1 MNWASFLK
9 YTLAL
14 AGLLIVFFSSCR
26 KDDQDQHRL
35 EPGTVRDI
43 DGNAYRTVII
53 GSMEWMAENLRT
65 TRYNDGSPINY
76 PGTDNNQ
83 WENNRTGAYSW
94 YNNDRDTYSDTYGAL
109 YNWHA
114 VKTGRLCPAGWRV
127 PTDDEW
133 TEANRSLAANA
144 GGKLKDNNSGHWQG
158 SNTGATNE
166 AGFNALPGG
175 GRFSA
180 LPGGSH
186 ADVKGYFFYMGR
198 SGRWWTSTEHS
209 SSEAWYRSV
218 HSGSGN
224 LYRSHNY
231 KETGF
236 SVRCV
241 RD

>member
-1 MNWASFLK
+1 MRRANFRIF
-9 YTLAL
+9 TVTV
-14 AGLLIVFFSSCR
+14 AGLLIIFFSSCR
-26 KDDQDQHRL
+26 KDDRDGYSL
-35 EPGTVRDI
+35 EPGTVSDVE
-43 DGNAYRTVII
+43 GNTYQTVII
-53 GSMEWMAENLRT
+53 GSMEWMAENLKT
-65 TRYNDGSPINY
+65 TRYNDGTPIKY
-76 PGTDNNQ
+76 PGKDNDQ

-94 YNNDRDTYSDTYGAL
+94 YQNDKDSYSDTYGAL

-144 GGKLKDNNSGHWQG
+144 GGNLKDNTAAYWQG
-158 SNTGATNE
+158 SNTDAINV
-166 AGFNALPGG
+166 AGFKALPGG

-180 LPGGSH
+180 PPGGSRV
-186 ADVKGYFFYMGR
+186 AVNGYFYYMGK
-198 SGRWWTSTEHS
+198 SGRWWTATEHS

-218 HSGSGN
+218 HSGSGS
-224 LYRSHNY
+224 LYRGYNY

>member
-1 MNWASFLK
+1 MKRGYLWI
-9 YTLAL
+9 YTLTIT
-14 AGLLIVFFSSCR
+14 GVLLIFSSSCG
-26 KDDQDQHRL
+26 KDDKDEHRL
-35 EPGTVRDI
+35 EPGTIKDI
-43 DGNAYRTVII
+43 DGNTYQTVII
-53 GSMEWMAENLRT
+53 GSIEWMAENLRT
-65 TRYNDGSPINY
+65 TRYNDGSSINY

-83 WENNRTGAYSW
+83 WENNTTGAYSW
-94 YNNDRDTYSDTYGAL
+94 YQNDRETYRDTYGAL

-114 VKTGRLCPAGWRV
+114 VKTGKLCPAGWRV
-127 PTDDEW
+127 PTDDDW

-144 GGKLKDNNSGHWQG
+144 GGKLKDNNAGYWQG
-158 SNTGATNE
+158 TNTDATNE
-166 AGFNALPGG
+166 TGFNALPGG

-180 LPGGSH
+180 LPGGSRAEVH
-186 ADVKGYFFYMGR
+186 GYFYYMGK

-209 SSEAWYRSV
+209 PSEAWYRSV
-218 HSGSGN
+218 HSNSGN

>member
-1 MNWASFLK
+1 LWI

-14 AGLLIVFFSSCR
+14 TGVFIIFFCSCR
-26 KDDQDQHRL
+26 KDDKDEYRS
-35 EPGTVRDI
+35 ETGTVIDI
-43 DGNAYRTVII
+43 DGNAYQTVII

-83 WENNRTGAYSW
+83 WENNTTGAYSW
-94 YNNDRDTYSDTYGAL
+94 YQNDRDTYMDTYGAL

-114 VKTGRLCPAGWRV
+114 VKTGKLCPAGWRL
-127 PTDDEW
+127 PTDDDW

-144 GGKLKDNNSGHWQG
+144 GGKLKDNNTGYWQG
-158 SNTGATNE
+158 TNSDATNE
-166 AGFNALPGG
+166 TGFNALPGG

-180 LPGGSH
+180 LPGGSRVEVH
-186 ADVKGYFFYMGR
+186 GYFYYMGK
-198 SGRWWTSTEHS
+198 SGRWWTSTEQS